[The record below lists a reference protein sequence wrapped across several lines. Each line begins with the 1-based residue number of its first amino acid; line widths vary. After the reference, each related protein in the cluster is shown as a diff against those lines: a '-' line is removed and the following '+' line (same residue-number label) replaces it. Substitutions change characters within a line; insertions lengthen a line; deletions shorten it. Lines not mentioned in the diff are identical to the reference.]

1 MVDLFIIA
9 GEASGDQ
16 LGEGLL
22 QALKSSNLK
31 VMGIGGPKMRAV
43 GMETIFPM
51 ENLQVMGFV
60 DVLFALPHL
69 ISCFNLAVDAI
80 LKAQPKVVLTIDY
93 PGFNLR
99 LARKLRKK
107 GFKGKICHYVCP
119 SVWAWGK
126 KRIGLMAE
134 NLDLLLSIL
143 PFEKQ
148 LFDEEVAKLHS
159 GANPRSQSR
168 FGFFANRLRPQGYID
183 LQKTESALRS
193 SNLHLEASSATP
205 SEKTKLRVEYI
216 GHPLAQKISP
226 QENPDTHL
234 IAFFPGSRTK
244 EIERN
249 FPYFIRL
256 AITLKRDFPNYN
268 FVVSVSQEKYRPLLK
283 KMAPDL
289 DLRTPAEM
297 KKLKPFLAVAKSG
310 TITLELAL
318 QEIPTVVTYAVSPLD
333 VFIAKHI
340 FRISLPYY
348 ALPNLI
354 ANKTIFPELI
364 GPDLT
369 NERLLKEVKNLMINQ
384 DMWDRSKAECSSL
397 RALLGKENANTRSAQ
412 LILSL
417 LKE

>member
-1 MVDLFIIA
+1 MALHRKFSGKALRGWRKNSSVKAMIDLFLIA

-22 QALKSSNLK
+22 QALKPSSLK

-43 GMETIFPM
+43 GMESVFPM

-69 ISCFNLAVDAI
+69 ISCFNKTVDAI

-99 LARKLRKK
+99 LAKALRKK

-148 LFDEEVAKLHS
+148 LF
-159 GANPRSQSR
+159 
-168 FGFFANRLRPQGYID
+168 
-183 LQKTESALRS
+183 
-193 SNLHLEASSATP
+193 
-205 SEKTKLRVEYI
+205 EKTKLRVEYI
-216 GHPLAQKISP
+216 GHPLAEKILP

-256 AITLKRDFPNYN
+256 ATWLKRDFPDYRYA
-268 FVVSVSQEKYRPLLK
+268 FSVSQEKYRPLLK
-283 KMAPDL
+283 KMAPGL
-289 DLRTPAEM
+289 GLATPAEM

-318 QEIPTVVTYAVSPLD
+318 QEIPTIVTYAISPLD
-333 VFIAKHI
+333 VFIAKYI

-354 ANKTIFPELI
+354 AGKTIFPELI

-369 NERLLKEVKNLMINQ
+369 DERLLKEVKNLMINQ
-384 DMWDRSKAECSSL
+384 DVWDRTKAECKSL
-397 RALLGKENANTRSAQ
+397 RALIGKENANIRAAQ

>member
-1 MVDLFIIA
+1 MAMVDLFIIA

-22 QALKSSNLK
+22 QGLKSLK

-51 ENLQVMGFV
+51 EDLQVMGFV
-60 DVLFALPHL
+60 DVLFSLPHL
-69 ISCFNLAVDAI
+69 IRCFNKTVDAI
-80 LKAQPKVVLTIDY
+80 LKAQPKVVVTIDY

-99 LARKLRKK
+99 LAKRLRKK

-148 LFDEEVAKLHS
+148 LFE
-159 GANPRSQSR
+159 NTQ
-168 FGFFANRLRPQGYID
+168 
-183 LQKTESALRS
+183 
-193 SNLHLEASSATP
+193 
-205 SEKTKLRVEYI
+205 LRVEYI

-226 QENPDTHL
+226 QEDPDKQL

-244 EIERN
+244 EIQRN
-249 FPYFIRL
+249 LPYFIQL
-256 AITLKRDFPNYN
+256 TKTFPSYR
-268 FVVSVSQEKYRPLLK
+268 FVISVSQEKYRTLLK
-283 KMAPDL
+283 KMAPDFEL
-289 DLRTPAEM
+289 ATPAEM

-318 QEIPTVVTYAVSPLD
+318 QEIPTVVTYAISPLD
-333 VFIAKHI
+333 VLLAKTI
-340 FRISLPYY
+340 FKISLPYY

-354 ANKTIFPELI
+354 ANKPIFPELI

-369 NERLLKEVKNLMINQ
+369 DARLLTEVKNLMMNQ
-384 DMWDRSKAECSSL
+384 ETSKAECHSL
-397 RALLGKENANTRSAQ
+397 RALLGKENANMRAAQ

-417 LKE
+417 MKE

>member
-22 QALKSSNLK
+22 QALKPSHLK

-148 LFDEEVAKLHS
+148 LF
-159 GANPRSQSR
+159 
-168 FGFFANRLRPQGYID
+168 
-183 LQKTESALRS
+183 
-193 SNLHLEASSATP
+193 
-205 SEKTKLRVEYI
+205 EKTKLRVEYI
-216 GHPLAQKISP
+216 GHPLAQKIPP

-256 AITLKRDFPNYN
+256 INTLKRDFPSYNY
-268 FVVSVSQEKYRPLLK
+268 VISVSQEKYRPLLK
-283 KMAPDL
+283 KMAPNL

-318 QEIPTVVTYAVSPLD
+318 QEIPTIVTYAVSPLD

-369 NERLLKEVKNLMINQ
+369 DERLLKEVKNLMINQ
-384 DMWDRSKAECSSL
+384 DIWDRSKAECKSL

-417 LKE
+417 ING

>member
-22 QALKSSNLK
+22 DALKPSHLRI
-31 VMGIGGPKMRAV
+31 MGIGGPKMRAV
-43 GMETIFPM
+43 GMETVFPM
-51 ENLQVMGFV
+51 ENLQVMGFI

-69 ISCFNLAVDAI
+69 IRCFNKTVDAI
-80 LKAQPKVVLTIDY
+80 LNNQPKAVVTIDY
-93 PGFNLR
+93 HGFNLR
-99 LARKLRKK
+99 LARTLRKK

-143 PFEKQ
+143 PFETQ
-148 LFDEEVAKLHS
+148 LF
-159 GANPRSQSR
+159 
-168 FGFFANRLRPQGYID
+168 
-183 LQKTESALRS
+183 
-193 SNLHLEASSATP
+193 
-205 SEKTKLRVEYI
+205 EKTNLSVEYI
-216 GHPLAQKISP
+216 GHPLVQKIPP
-226 QENPDTHL
+226 QENPDPQL

-256 AITLKRDFPNYN
+256 TQALKHDSPYRY
-268 FVVSVSQEKYRPLLK
+268 VVSVSQEKYRPLLK

-289 DLRTPAEM
+289 DLATPAEM
-297 KKLKPFLAVAKSG
+297 KKLNPFLAVAKSG
-310 TITLELAL
+310 TIALELAL
-318 QEIPTVVTYAVSPLD
+318 QGIPTVVTYAISPLD
-333 VFIAKHI
+333 VFLAKH
-340 FRISLPYY
+340 FFKISLPYY

-354 ANKTIFPELI
+354 ANKPIFPELI
-364 GPDLT
+364 GPSLT
-369 NERLLKEVKNLMINQ
+369 DEKLLKEVKNLITHQ
-384 DMWDRSKAECSSL
+384 AVWDQCLTECRSL
-397 RALLGKENANTRSAQ
+397 RTILGKENANTQAAQ

-417 LKE
+417 IKE

>member
-22 QALKSSNLK
+22 QALHSSHLT
-31 VMGIGGPKMRAV
+31 VMGIGGPKMRAA
-43 GMETIFPM
+43 GMATLFPM
-51 ENLQVMGFV
+51 EDLQVMGFI
-60 DVLFALPHL
+60 DVLFALPNL
-69 ISCFNLAVDAI
+69 IKAYNKAVDAV
-80 LKAQPKVVLTIDY
+80 LKTRPKVVLTIDY

-99 LARKLRKK
+99 LARTLRKK
-107 GFKGKICHYVCP
+107 GFKGKICHFVCP

-148 LFDEEVAKLHS
+148 LF
-159 GANPRSQSR
+159 
-168 FGFFANRLRPQGYID
+168 
-183 LQKTESALRS
+183 
-193 SNLHLEASSATP
+193 
-205 SEKTKLRVEYI
+205 EKTKLRVEYI
-216 GHPLAQKISP
+216 GHPLVQKMVP
-226 QENPDTHL
+226 QEAPDPHV
-234 IAFFPGSRTK
+234 IAFFPGSRTQ

-256 AITLKRDFPNYN
+256 AKRLKRDFPGCRSI
-268 FVVSVSQEKYRPLLK
+268 VSVSQEKHRPLLK

-289 DLRTPAEM
+289 ELATPAEM
-297 KKLKPFLAVAKSG
+297 KKFKPFLAVAKSG

-318 QEIPTVVTYAVSPLD
+318 QEIPTVVVYAISPLD
-333 VFIAKHI
+333 TFLAQHL
-340 FRISLPYY
+340 FRISLPFY

-354 ANKTIFPELI
+354 ANKAIFPELI
-364 GPDLT
+364 GPSLT
-369 NERLLKEVKNLMINQ
+369 DESLLKEVKNLIINQ
-384 DMWDRSKAECSSL
+384 DIWNRCRAQCRAL
-397 RALLGKENANTRSAQ
+397 RATLGKENANTRAAQ

-417 LKE
+417 IKE

>member
-1 MVDLFIIA
+1 MVDLFVVA

-22 QALKSSNLK
+22 QALRSSNLK
-31 VMGIGGPKMRAV
+31 IMGIGGPKMRAA
-43 GMETIFPM
+43 GIESIFPM
-51 ENLQVMGFV
+51 ENLQVMGFI
-60 DVLFALPHL
+60 DVLFSLLHL
-69 ISCFNLAVDAI
+69 IKCFYKTVDAI
-80 LKAQPKVVLTIDY
+80 LKAQPKVVVTIDY

-99 LARKLRKK
+99 LARTLRKK

-143 PFEKQ
+143 PFEKE
-148 LFDEEVAKLHS
+148 LFA
-159 GANPRSQSR
+159 Q
-168 FGFFANRLRPQGYID
+168 
-183 LQKTESALRS
+183 
-193 SNLHLEASSATP
+193 
-205 SEKTKLRVEYI
+205 TKLRVEYI
-216 GHPLAQKISP
+216 GHPLVQKISP
-226 QENPDTHL
+226 QDTPDGHL

-256 AITLKRDFPNYN
+256 IHRLERDYPGYCY
-268 FVVSVSQEKYRPLLK
+268 VISVSQEKYRSLLK
-283 KMAPDL
+283 KMAPQL
-289 DLRTPAEM
+289 DLLTPAEI
-297 KKLKPFLAVAKSG
+297 KKRKPFLAVAKSG

-318 QEIPTVVTYAVSPLD
+318 QEIPTVVTYAISPLD
-333 VFIAKHI
+333 LFLAKYI
-340 FRISLPYY
+340 FKISLSYY

-354 ANKTIFPELI
+354 AGKVVFPELI

-369 NERLLKEVKNLMINQ
+369 DERLLQEVKNLMINQ
-384 DMWDRSKAECSSL
+384 DVWNRCHAQCRAL
-397 RALLGKENANTRSAQ
+397 RALLGAENANIKSAQ
-412 LILSL
+412 LILTL

>member
-22 QALKSSNLK
+22 QALKPSNLK

-43 GMETIFPM
+43 GMDTLFPM
-51 ENLQVMGFV
+51 EDLQVMGFV
-60 DVLFALPHL
+60 DVLFALPIL
-69 ISCFNLAVDAI
+69 IRCFNKAVDAV

-99 LARKLRKK
+99 LVRKLRKK

-148 LFDEEVAKLHS
+148 LF
-159 GANPRSQSR
+159 
-168 FGFFANRLRPQGYID
+168 
-183 LQKTESALRS
+183 
-193 SNLHLEASSATP
+193 
-205 SEKTKLRVEYI
+205 EKTKLRVEYI

-226 QENPDTHL
+226 QENPDTRL

-249 FPYFIRL
+249 FPYFVRL
-256 AITLKRDFPNYN
+256 INTLKTDFPGYR

-289 DLRTPAEM
+289 DLITPAEM

-333 VFIAKHI
+333 VFIAKQI

-354 ANKTIFPELI
+354 ADKTIFPELI

-369 NERLLKEVKNLMINQ
+369 DERLLREVKNLMINQ
-384 DMWDRSKAECSSL
+384 DIWGRSKAECSSL

-412 LILSL
+412 LILTL
-417 LKE
+417 ING

>member
-1 MVDLFIIA
+1 MAQHGWRRNSWERAMVDLFIIA

-22 QALKSSNLK
+22 QALKPSHLT
-31 VMGIGGPKMRAV
+31 VMGIGGPKMRAA
-43 GMETIFPM
+43 GMEPVFPM
-51 ENLQVMGFV
+51 ENLQVMGFI

-69 ISCFNLAVDAI
+69 IKCYNKTVDAI

-99 LARKLRKK
+99 LARTLRKK

-148 LFDEEVAKLHS
+148 LF
-159 GANPRSQSR
+159 
-168 FGFFANRLRPQGYID
+168 
-183 LQKTESALRS
+183 
-193 SNLHLEASSATP
+193 
-205 SEKTKLRVEYI
+205 EKTTLRVEYI
-216 GHPLAQKISP
+216 GHPLVQKIPP
-226 QENPDTHL
+226 QEHPDRQL

-256 AITLKRDFPNYN
+256 AIALRRDFPNYSY
-268 FVVSVSQEKYRPLLK
+268 VVSVSQEKYRPLLK
-283 KMAPDL
+283 KMAQDL
-289 DLRTPAEM
+289 EFATPAEM
-297 KKLKPFLAVAKSG
+297 KNLRPFLAVAKSG

-318 QEIPTVVTYAVSPLD
+318 QEIPTVVTYAISPLD

-340 FRISLPYY
+340 FGISLPYY

-354 ANKTIFPELI
+354 ANKLIFPELI

-369 NERLLKEVKNLMINQ
+369 DARLLKEVKNLMINQ
-384 DMWDRSKAECSSL
+384 DAWDRSRAECRSL
-397 RALLGKENANTRSAQ
+397 RAILGKENANTRSAQ
-412 LILSL
+412 LILTL
-417 LKE
+417 LKG

>member
-1 MVDLFIIA
+1 MVDLFVIA

-22 QALKSSNLK
+22 QALYQHNPKLEII
-31 VMGIGGPKMRAV
+31 GIGGPKMRAA
-43 GMETIFPM
+43 GMKSVFPM
-51 ENLQVMGFV
+51 ENLQVMGFI

-69 ISCFNLAVDAI
+69 IKCFHKTVDAI
-80 LKAQPKVVLTIDY
+80 LKAQPKVVVTIDY

-99 LARKLRKK
+99 LARTLRKK

-148 LFDEEVAKLHS
+148 LF
-159 GANPRSQSR
+159 AN
-168 FGFFANRLRPQGYID
+168 
-183 LQKTESALRS
+183 
-193 SNLHLEASSATP
+193 
-205 SEKTKLRVEYI
+205 TKLRVEYI
-216 GHPLAQKISP
+216 GHPLVQKISP
-226 QENPDTHL
+226 QGTPDGQL

-249 FPYFIRL
+249 FPYFVRL
-256 AITLKRDFPNYN
+256 IHTLQRNYPNYRY
-268 FVVSVSQEKYRPLLK
+268 VVSVSQEKYRPLLK
-283 KMAPDL
+283 EMAPNL
-289 DLRTPAEM
+289 QLLTPSEM

-318 QEIPTVVTYAVSPLD
+318 QEIPTVVTYAISSLD
-333 VFIAKHI
+333 LFLAKHI
-340 FRISLPYY
+340 FKISLPYY

-354 ANKTIFPELI
+354 AGKTVFPELI
-364 GPDLT
+364 GPALT
-369 NERLLKEVKNLMINQ
+369 DENLLHEVKNLMINQ
-384 DMWDRSKAECSSL
+384 DVWDRCRAECRSL
-397 RALLGKENANTRSAQ
+397 RAVLGTENANIRSAQ
-412 LILSL
+412 LILTL
-417 LKE
+417 LKG

>member
-9 GEASGDQ
+9 GESSGDQ

-22 QALKSSNLK
+22 RALPKLK
-31 VMGIGGPKMRAV
+31 ILGIGGPKMRST

-51 ENLQVMGFV
+51 EDLQVMGFI

-69 ISCFNLAVDAI
+69 IKCFNKTVDAI
-80 LKAQPKVVLTIDY
+80 LKTQPKVVLTIDY

-99 LARKLRKK
+99 LARTLRKK

-148 LFDEEVAKLHS
+148 LF
-159 GANPRSQSR
+159 
-168 FGFFANRLRPQGYID
+168 
-183 LQKTESALRS
+183 
-193 SNLHLEASSATP
+193 
-205 SEKTKLRVEYI
+205 EKTKLRVEYI
-216 GHPLAQKISP
+216 GHPLVQKIAP
-226 QENPDTHL
+226 QEAPDDHL
-234 IAFFPGSRTK
+234 IGFFPGSRTK

-249 FPYFIRL
+249 LPFYTRLIQSLKTEFPDYRY
-256 AITLKRDFPNYN
+256 AI
-268 FVVSVSQEKYRPLLK
+268 SVSQEKYRPLLK
-283 KMAPDL
+283 KLAPDL
-289 DLRTPAEM
+289 NLVTPDQM
-297 KKLKPFLAVAKSG
+297 KKLKPFLAIAKSG

-318 QEIPTVVTYAVSPLD
+318 QEIPTIVTYAISPLD
-333 VFIAKHI
+333 IFLAKYL
-340 FRISLPYY
+340 FKISLPFY

-354 ANKTIFPELI
+354 ATKMVFPELI
-364 GPDLT
+364 GPALT
-369 NERLLKEVKNLMINQ
+369 DEKLLQEVKNLLINRDVYNRCQ
-384 DMWDRSKAECSSL
+384 AQCRSL
-397 RALLGKENANTRSAQ
+397 RALLGKENANTKSAQ

-417 LKE
+417 MKE

>member
-1 MVDLFIIA
+1 MALHRKYSGKALHGWKKNSWVRAMVDLFIIA

-22 QALKSSNLK
+22 QALKPSNLK

-43 GMETIFPM
+43 GMESLFPM
-51 ENLQVMGFV
+51 ENLQVMGFI

-69 ISCFNLAVDAI
+69 INCFNKTVDAI

-99 LARKLRKK
+99 LAKKLRKK

-148 LFDEEVAKLHS
+148 LF
-159 GANPRSQSR
+159 
-168 FGFFANRLRPQGYID
+168 
-183 LQKTESALRS
+183 
-193 SNLHLEASSATP
+193 
-205 SEKTKLRVEYI
+205 EKTKLRVEYI
-216 GHPLAQKISP
+216 GHPLAEKISP

-256 AITLKRDFPNYN
+256 AITLKRDFPDYRY
-268 FVVSVSQEKYRPLLK
+268 VVSVSQEKYRPLLK

-289 DLRTPAEM
+289 DLATPAEM

-310 TITLELAL
+310 TITLRACSARNPDNCHLCNL
-318 QEIPTVVTYAVSPLD
+318 P
-333 VFIAKHI
+333 
-340 FRISLPYY
+340 FR
-348 ALPNLI
+348 
-354 ANKTIFPELI
+354 
-364 GPDLT
+364 
-369 NERLLKEVKNLMINQ
+369 RLY
-384 DMWDRSKAECSSL
+384 S
-397 RALLGKENANTRSAQ
+397 
-412 LILSL
+412 
-417 LKE
+417 

>member
-1 MVDLFIIA
+1 MALHRRFSGKALRGWRKNSWETAMVDLFIIA

-22 QALKSSNLK
+22 QALKPSNLK

-43 GMETIFPM
+43 GMDTLFPM
-51 ENLQVMGFV
+51 EDLQVMGFV
-60 DVLFALPHL
+60 DVLFALPIL
-69 ISCFNLAVDAI
+69 IRCFNKAVDAV

-99 LARKLRKK
+99 LVRKLRKK

-148 LFDEEVAKLHS
+148 LF
-159 GANPRSQSR
+159 
-168 FGFFANRLRPQGYID
+168 
-183 LQKTESALRS
+183 
-193 SNLHLEASSATP
+193 
-205 SEKTKLRVEYI
+205 EKTKLRVEYI

-226 QENPDTHL
+226 QENPDTRL

-249 FPYFIRL
+249 FPYFVRL
-256 AITLKRDFPNYN
+256 INTLKTDFPGYR

-289 DLRTPAEM
+289 DLITPAEM

-333 VFIAKHI
+333 VFIAKQI

-354 ANKTIFPELI
+354 ADKTIFPELI

-369 NERLLKEVKNLMINQ
+369 DERLLREVKNLMINQ
-384 DMWDRSKAECSSL
+384 DIWGRSKAECSSL

-412 LILSL
+412 LILTL
-417 LKE
+417 ING